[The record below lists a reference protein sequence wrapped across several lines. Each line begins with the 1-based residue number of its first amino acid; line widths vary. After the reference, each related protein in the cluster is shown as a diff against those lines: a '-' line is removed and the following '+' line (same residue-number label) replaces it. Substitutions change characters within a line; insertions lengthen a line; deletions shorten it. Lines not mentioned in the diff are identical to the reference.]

1 MSESRL
7 QGGEWSEANPLS
19 TEAHGKQRQEL
30 QASLQRCYWARR
42 ETTPSDRIGHPSGLI
57 LHSFIRYS
65 SFLHSP
71 GLSTWNFG
79 RPAFIYVYPRQ
90 QYPSESNRNMT
101 AIFICV
107 SLYRAYLT
115 LHLLFWWAWLKGIS
129 RKFLAPDLVGP
140 VLRLQCSSK
149 RTVTFISSAASAP
162 TTYRTSDWH
171 LPKVYSHLLFGV

>member
-7 QGGEWSEANPLS
+7 QGGEWSGANPLS

-30 QASLQRCYWARR
+30 QASLQRCFWARR

-71 GLSTWNFG
+71 GLSTWNSG

-115 LHLLFWWAWLKGIS
+115 LHLLFWWAWLMGIS

-149 RTVTFISSAASAP
+149 RTFISSAIHCCLSSHHRPNKWMAP
-162 TTYRTSDWH
+162 T
-171 LPKVYSHLLFGV
+171 